1 MRGSPPIQLFLLA
14 LAFVLLAIPLVYLT
28 GNAAID
34 HPKSAAK
41 TATKPKEAKSVIRV
55 RFVHKPEKLSLK
67 LQERELL
74 GKGAWSDNAVEF
86 DATLPLSLDLL
97 VNADWAYGA
106 PDQALTIEIEPDG
119 QDTKRETNWSTAG
132 NLNEVYH
139 FQW

>member
-1 MRGSPPIQLFLLA
+1 MRGSPPIQLFLLVF
-14 LAFVLLAIPLVYLT
+14 AFVMLAIPLAHLT
-28 GNAAID
+28 GNASAD
-34 HPKSAAK
+34 HPKAAK
-41 TATKPKEAKSVIRV
+41 AAAKPNEAKSVVRV

-67 LQERELL
+67 LGERELL
-74 GKGAWSDNAVEF
+74 QKGAWSDNAVEF
-86 DATLPLSLDLL
+86 DAMLPLSFDLL
-97 VNADWAYGA
+97 VDANWAYGA